1 MVLDYVWVKKSI
13 EAEKALLKDDQ
24 WGGCLTH
31 DDGLPIEMDNEPD
44 ISKSV
49 FLFRVEITFSAAC
62 SKKPIAYTSQYSR

>member
-1 MVLDYVWVKKSI
+1 VVLDYVWVKKSI

-31 DDGLPIEMDNEPD
+31 DDGLPIEMDGESD

-49 FLFRVEITFSAAC
+49 FFVSHRNHLLSSVF
-62 SKKPIAYTSQYSR
+62 